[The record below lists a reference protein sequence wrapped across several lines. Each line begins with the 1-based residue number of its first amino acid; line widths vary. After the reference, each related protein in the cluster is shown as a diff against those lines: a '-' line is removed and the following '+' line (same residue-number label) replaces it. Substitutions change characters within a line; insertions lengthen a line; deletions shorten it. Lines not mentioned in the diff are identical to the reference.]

1 MNNTRICL
9 FSYGSGLASAMF
21 SILVNEEAGKN
32 LKDQRFTLNNIL
44 NILTLSKNNL
54 TQNRIEIQ
62 PELYDSYLN
71 VREINHKKPS
81 REPFFS
87 LNSLYPGTWY
97 LKSIDENYRRFYE
110 RKSTSNELFD
120 LKIAHEMLK
129 NQLTKLEK

>member
-1 MNNTRICL
+1 
-9 FSYGSGLASAMF
+9 MF

-32 LKDQRFTLNNIL
+32 MKDQRFTLNNIL

-81 REPFFS
+81 REPVFS

-120 LKIAHEMLK
+120 LKIAHEMLN
-129 NQLTKLEK
+129 NQLTQLEK